1 MKPWFYNLLFHCFNM
16 IRTVGSIIHT
26 YIKFNELKYICVI
39 KQDNIIPKGDK
50 EMSDQSADMG
60 KGKNVKCFTC

>member
-1 MKPWFYNLLFHCFNM
+1 M

-60 KGKNVKCFTC
+60 KGENVKYFTC